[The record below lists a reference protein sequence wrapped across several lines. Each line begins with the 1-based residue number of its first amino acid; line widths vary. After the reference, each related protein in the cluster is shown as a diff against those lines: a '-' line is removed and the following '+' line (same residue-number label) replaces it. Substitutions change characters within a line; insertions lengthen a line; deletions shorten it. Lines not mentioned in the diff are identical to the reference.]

1 MAVSRNVPRMFEL
14 LLEAMSMTV
23 FENEERLTSI
33 LSEVCADLQGSITQS
48 GHSYA
53 MSFASASLDPISVHA
68 PSSDS
73 RPTRLTHLPPTLV
86 LCSALVTTGTASHKS
101 SSCRSLLTLRSSKAS
116 SSRSRYTHAYTHA
129 STSLPL
135 APSSQPTRVQ
145 QIAAHVLQQGLI
157 RSSVV
162 SEPRDIDMVQR
173 AARQFMSNFTVA
185 RPIDG
190 KALANVPLEPQ
201 PPTFFPLP
209 ATVNYVAKC
218 VPSVGVFHADSP
230 ALQVLAKIM
239 SQSFLHKEIREKG
252 GAYGGGASSGNN
264 VFSFYSYRDPHLAR
278 TLATYQECVQWAR
291 SGAFTQQ
298 NIEEAMLSIFSNID
312 APVPPSRRGK
322 ELFSG
327 GITHEMR
334 QRYDL
339 VATARA
345 RVCTHVADSSM
356 AWLVDG
362 SDAET
367 SCSTSSVTIWC
378 VWHSST

>member
-1 MAVSRNVPRMFEL
+1 MQRVSDDWNGIAQVKFVSQLADIEEL
-14 LLEAMSMTV
+14 E
-23 FENEERLTSI
+23 
-33 LSEVCADLQGSITQS
+33 
-48 GHSYA
+48 
-53 MSFASASLDPISVHA
+53 SVIE
-68 PSSDS
+68 P
-73 RPTRLTHLPPTLV
+73 LKV
-86 LCSALVTTGTASHKS
+86 
-101 SSCRSLLTLRSSKAS
+101 
-116 SSRSRYTHAYTHA
+116 YTHAYTHA

-345 RVCTHVADSSM
+345 RVCVRTLLIA
-356 AWLVDG
+356 AWRGWLMVQTPRPVVQRQ
-362 SDAET
+362 A
-367 SCSTSSVTIWC
+367 
-378 VWHSST
+378 